1 MVDLSVFLFF
11 VMVDNPVELSSG
23 IDTTTS
29 TGGSGGVFGTD
40 WTGFILL
47 GQQLDLELLKLKL
60 LELVKRIEV
69 VVLDVEINV
78 GGRMGIGLIV
88 LEGVTKTLLLDVRA
102 A

>member
-1 MVDLSVFLFF
+1 M
-11 VMVDNPVELSSG
+11 
-23 IDTTTS
+23 
-29 TGGSGGVFGTD
+29 
-40 WTGFILL
+40 GFILL
-47 GQQLDLELLKLKL
+47 GQRLDLELLKLKL
-60 LELVKRIEV
+60 LELVKRVEV